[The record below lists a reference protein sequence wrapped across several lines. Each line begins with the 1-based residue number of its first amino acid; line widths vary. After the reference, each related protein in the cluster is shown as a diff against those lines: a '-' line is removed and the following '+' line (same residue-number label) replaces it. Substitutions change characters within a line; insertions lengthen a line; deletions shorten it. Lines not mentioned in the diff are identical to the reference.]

1 MWLMKKIKK
10 RQEPVEEISN
20 FSVVF
25 NSMED
30 ELLVEMSMYYPQQ
43 LRDLC
48 LFLTLDQQLAEE
60 ERQQKTVVYSD

>member
-1 MWLMKKIKK
+1 MKKSKK
-10 RQEPVEEISN
+10 KEATEEISN
-20 FSVVF
+20 FSQVF

-30 ELLVEMSMYYPQQ
+30 ELLVEMALYYPQQ

-60 ERQQKTVVYSD
+60 ESLHTTVAYSD